1 MLFFTWTLTMHAV
14 IFSYWDSCFVLER
27 HNGIVLLSFTSMT
40 YRQPVSIT
48 FIKKVIGID
57 NVLCYYLVGKVPPC
71 A

>member
-14 IFSYWDSCFVLER
+14 IFSYWDSCFILER
-27 HNGIVLLSFTSMT
+27 HNGIVLLSFTLMT

-57 NVLCYYLVGKVPPC
+57 YVLCYYLVGKVPPC